1 MEDYSTLPPDL
12 PKICGYEAKWE
23 PDSPYGRITSVPAN
37 LPEDTERFLVASCIK
52 LFERLE
58 CRDYARFDWR
68 LDENGTPRLLE
79 ANPNPG
85 WCWDGH
91 LAKMAKFAGLSYTEM
106 LDGILKA
113 SEERFNKANKHT

>member
-1 MEDYSTLPPDL
+1 MD
-12 PKICGYEAKWE
+12 
-23 PDSPYGRITSVPAN
+23 SVPAN
-37 LPEDTERFLVASCIK
+37 LPEETERFLVASCIK

-68 LDENGTPRLLE
+68 LDANRTPRLLE

-91 LAKMAKFAGLSYTEM
+91 LAKMAKFAGISYGEM
-106 LDGILKA
+106 
-113 SEERFNKANKHT
+113 